1 MPAVDGQ
8 EPQPAERPGGNEEE
22 RERIRD
28 ALVVQMNKGPKY
40 MIFKKNQDEFSK
52 LYTQPF
58 SEKFIRVSLEDKA
71 ARTKYWAYFPSIFSQ
86 HHPLPEGMM
95 RPPQA
100 SVGF

>member
-40 MIFKKNQDEFSK
+40 MIFKKNQDEFSSK
-52 LYTQPF
+52 LY
-58 SEKFIRVSLEDKA
+58 LN
-71 ARTKYWAYFPSIFSQ
+71 
-86 HHPLPEGMM
+86 
-95 RPPQA
+95 
-100 SVGF
+100 

>member
-40 MIFKKNQDEFSK
+40 MIFKKNQDEFSSK
-52 LYTQPF
+52 HILIKNCRALHTAFQREIHPCL
-58 SEKFIRVSLEDKA
+58 RGGQDCPDC
-71 ARTKYWAYFPSIFSQ
+71 KYR
-86 HHPLPEGMM
+86 LT
-95 RPPQA
+95 
-100 SVGF
+100 